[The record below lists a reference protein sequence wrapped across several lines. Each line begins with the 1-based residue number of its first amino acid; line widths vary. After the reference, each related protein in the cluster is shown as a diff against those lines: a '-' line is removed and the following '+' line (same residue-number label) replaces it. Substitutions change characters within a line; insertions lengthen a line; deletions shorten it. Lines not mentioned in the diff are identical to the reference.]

1 MKTKKLSEMT
11 ELEKKEKKAKLK
23 KFRLMRIRK
32 STAERNELKPVIQ
45 GRPTKYHDEL
55 PDLVFKYFLLGAKEI
70 EVCEFLD
77 INPATFQL
85 WLEKHKKFSVAV
97 REGKGQ
103 CDANVA
109 LSLYRK
115 ACGYEREE
123 EELKIVSI
131 GNGQSEVQRH
141 KITRWYPPDT
151 TAASF
156 WLRNRRSTV
165 FKDRHEITGAD
176 GESISITIEA
186 VGQRIAQA
194 VIADTEEAKAI
205 DVSPVDNSD

>member
-1 MKTKKLSEMT
+1 
-11 ELEKKEKKAKLK
+11 
-23 KFRLMRIRK
+23 MRIRK
-32 STAERNELKPVIQ
+32 STAERNELKPIIQ
-45 GRPTKYHDEL
+45 GRPTKYHDGI
-55 PDLVFKYFLLGAKEI
+55 PDLAFKFSLLGAKDE
-70 EVCEFLD
+70 ELCEYLD
-77 INPATFQL
+77 ISLDTYHK
-85 WLEKHKKFSVAV
+85 WKEKHKKFSEAIKD
-97 REGKGQ
+97 GKGL

-141 KITRWYPPDT
+141 KILKWYPPDT

-156 WLRNRRSTV
+156 WLRNRRSAV

-205 DVSPVDNSD
+205 DVSPVDNSDKEDGKP